1 MVVRLPLAS
10 IFQYDQSGRRRGEVA
25 MSMAAPGN
33 VFHQPHIPGT
43 KNMLRAIA
51 KSYFHLTPK
60 MND

>member
-43 KNMLRAIA
+43 KICFVPSPNPISTSPQR
-51 KSYFHLTPK
+51 
-60 MND
+60 